1 MALWALVGVLLS
13 GTTAMGASGDA
24 LEKKGMTLYKQ
35 GKFAQAAQVFEK
47 ASAAHEKKKNV
58 VGAANCAYNQGL
70 CLGKGFDF
78 EKTGQAYS
86 RAAELYGKAS
96 DGKKQ
101 ANALVAGAQ
110 AFFGARQMDRAE
122 DMYAQARTLAEK
134 IEQPLLQGLALEGL
148 GKVAVTSGQ
157 VAHGRALYEKALP
170 LVADVPSASVR
181 IRLQYAAC
189 LQKMGDLEG
198 ALDACA
204 AAEAQAAS
212 LKKNEKTE
220 PLGRLLLFST
230 YAQKANA
237 YTMMGNYVQGVEGYT
252 SALDEVKGLSG
263 FDERQK
269 FMAETNRVVAQGEI
283 ENVPFASKTLEDILN
298 TARKKGWHE
307 MECVGLQAQGRL
319 LRGEG
324 KYKDTYERF
333 FQAKDIAQKHGLKN
347 RYLQSV
353 VNIADLYYALGMWE
367 ESRNSFQEALAGSI
381 FQSDM
386 EMFLVSTVGLNRIVR
401 GQDLGLSGKV
411 DYRAIQGVP
420 WKGLLQPHG
429 DFQEDFFRTY
439 WRSLDALS
447 TKWYEAS
454 SVLDADRTVEA
465 ISSILGWRRTEGIA
479 RYAVADGTLRTVE
492 KRFGIVEDVA
502 QGIRGL
508 QEAKHK
514 VPLQLWTAL
523 RRAAGE
529 RLLAGAV
536 GSMPIQSEG
545 LIIEGQEPE
554 PVASDDQGLR
564 QSLESV
570 SSIPRFLGMD
580 DKAEAEMVKSLVRGD
595 PLSSDIRG
603 RLARVHSQR
612 ARRDSDKMAQELR
625 AEKTRGGALNEMA
638 QRVSE
643 IMANLTEK
651 RLVSSDIRSELD
663 DVSPFMVCQ
672 IASATSLK
680 AQEQGWNDL
689 ALRMNLLRRL
699 GVEDMKAVS
708 SMKDFLKAL
717 PSALKGGRDKLGS
730 MKDDVEGLVALAR
743 SLGDDQLSRETAL
756 CELFRKSGGGMS
768 FDSDRAL
775 DLLMC
780 RIALVRGDLEG
791 ADRAVDDLKER
802 YKLTARIASK
812 ELPNPDLAWRSL
824 VLSARAKLKKGERAR
839 ALDELDEAISVI
851 ESISPAEGSESRATT
866 DRLEAYKLAIQES
879 YGAWRETP
887 DRNSMDRVWRALEGM
902 KSRQWRE
909 ILSSTGLGFLNRL
922 SSEERDT
929 YRNLKGEVTTLEGGV
944 RMASRGGD
952 LDKMLLYVAELR
964 KKRKELDEFMA
975 AHTVVG
981 SVAVPEMERIA
992 GLLPSDW
999 AVVDY
1004 YISQKCSFAFV
1015 LRRDEPAALIPLD
1028 LDYSLFFAY
1037 LQRMRGVKGEEFSL
1051 VRTSAERRV
1060 FGFNGQDLE
1069 HMLFAP
1075 IRALLGPVRN
1085 VLVIPHDLLFLYPY
1099 ETMVSQENGES
1110 TFLLKQGWNFAE
1122 IPSASLLEYGSGRE
1136 DPPSDSLM
1144 VVANPKYLYT
1154 RGMQADEK
1162 KEAERILS
1170 DADSPIDAAVRRKA
1184 GPAMTPLAGTQ
1195 KEADLIAGIWKDSQ
1209 KEVTCLLGD
1218 QASEK
1223 LMISSDIGAHGFV
1236 HFACHGYDR
1245 NSIPFLQPGLALS
1258 PASDRGN
1265 DSFAQMGELAALPWQ
1280 SKMVVLSACDTGLGD
1295 LYIGDGM
1302 VGLNTVFLSGGARGV
1317 VLSRWLVPDKIAPI
1331 IMDGLYK
1338 GIAEGLS
1345 PTRALNEAKLAV
1357 LADEEPATGWAV
1369 FKYVGI
1375 PWSHTP

>member
-1 MALWALVGVLLS
+1 
-13 GTTAMGASGDA
+13 MGASGDA

-35 GKFAQAAQVFEK
+35 GKFAQAAQAFEK
-47 ASAAHEKKKNV
+47 ASVAYEKKKNV

-78 EKTGQAYS
+78 AQTGQAYS
-86 RAAELYGKAS
+86 RAAKLYGEAS

-122 DMYAQARTLAEK
+122 DMYAQAGTLAEK
-134 IEQPLLQGLALEGL
+134 IKQPLLQGLALEGL

-157 VAHGRALYEKALP
+157 VAHGRALYERALP

-212 LKKNEKTE
+212 LKKDEKTE

-269 FMAETNRVVAQGEI
+269 LMAETNRVVAQGEI
-283 ENVPFASKTLEDILN
+283 ENVRFASKTLEEILN

-347 RYLQSV
+347 RSLQAV
-353 VNIADLYYALGMWE
+353 VNIADLYYTLGMWE

-411 DYRAIQGVP
+411 DYRAVQGVP
-420 WKGLLQPHG
+420 WKGLLQPQG
-429 DFQEDFFRTY
+429 NQKDFFRIY

-447 TKWYEAS
+447 AKWYVAS
-454 SVLDADRTVEA
+454 SVLDTDRTVEA
-465 ISSILGWRRTEGIA
+465 VSSMLGWRRTEGIA

-492 KRFGIVEDVA
+492 KRLGIVEDVA

-536 GSMPIQSEG
+536 GSMTIQSEG
-545 LIIEGQEPE
+545 LILEGQEPE

-564 QSLESV
+564 QSLDSV
-570 SSIPRFLGMD
+570 SSIPKFLGMD

-595 PLSSDIRG
+595 PLSSDIRE

-625 AEKTRGGALNEMA
+625 AEKTRAEARNEMA
-638 QRVSE
+638 RRVSE
-643 IMANLTEK
+643 IMATLTEK
-651 RLVSSDIRSELD
+651 GLVSSDIRSDLD
-663 DVSPFMVCQ
+663 DVSPFMVFQ

-699 GVEDMKAVS
+699 GVENMKAVS

-717 PSALKGGRDKLGS
+717 PLALKGGRDKLDS
-730 MKDDVEGLVALAR
+730 MKDDVDGLVDLAR
-743 SLGDDQLSRETAL
+743 SLGNDQLSRETAL
-756 CELFRKSGGGMS
+756 CELFQKAGGGMS

-780 RIALVRGDLEG
+780 RIALVLGDLDG

-802 YKLTARIASK
+802 YQLTAKTATK

-824 VLSARAKLKKGERAR
+824 VLSAKAKLKKGERAR
-839 ALDELDEAISVI
+839 ALDELDEAISII

-887 DRNSMDRVWRALEGM
+887 DRNSMERVWRALEGM

-981 SVAVPEMERIA
+981 SAAVPGMERIA
-992 GLLPSDW
+992 SLLPSDW

-1004 YISQKCSFAFV
+1004 YISQECSFAFV
-1015 LRRDEPAALIPLD
+1015 LRRDEPAALVPLD
-1028 LDYSLFFAY
+1028 LNYSLFFAY

-1051 VRTSAERRV
+1051 VHTSAEKRV
-1060 FGFNGQDLE
+1060 FGLNGQDLE
-1069 HMLFAP
+1069 HVLFAP
-1075 IRALLGPVRN
+1075 IRALLGSVKN
-1085 VLVIPHDLLFLYPY
+1085 VLVIPHDILFLYPY
-1099 ETMVSQENGES
+1099 ETMVSQEDGKS
-1110 TFLLKQGWNFAE
+1110 DFLLKRGWNFAE
-1122 IPSASLLEYGSGRE
+1122 IPSASLLEYGSERE
-1136 DPPSDSLM
+1136 APPSDSLM
-1144 VVANPKYLYT
+1144 VVANPKYLCT
-1154 RGMQADEK
+1154 RGMKADEK

-1170 DADSPIDAAVRRKA
+1170 DAVSPIDAAVRCKV
-1184 GPAMTPLAGTQ
+1184 GPNMMPLAGTQ
-1195 KEADLIAGIWKDSQ
+1195 KEADLIAGIWKASQ

-1245 NSIPFLQPGLALS
+1245 HSIPFLQPGLALS
-1258 PASDRGN
+1258 PVSDRDN

-1302 VGLNTVFLSGGARGV
+1302 VGLNSVFLSGGARGV
-1317 VLSRWLVPDKIAPI
+1317 VLSRWLVPDKIAPV

-1338 GIAEGLS
+1338 GIARGLS
-1345 PTRALNEAKLAV
+1345 PSEALNKAKLAV
-1357 LADEEPATGWAV
+1357 LEDEEPAREWAV

-1375 PWSHTP
+1375 PWNHTP